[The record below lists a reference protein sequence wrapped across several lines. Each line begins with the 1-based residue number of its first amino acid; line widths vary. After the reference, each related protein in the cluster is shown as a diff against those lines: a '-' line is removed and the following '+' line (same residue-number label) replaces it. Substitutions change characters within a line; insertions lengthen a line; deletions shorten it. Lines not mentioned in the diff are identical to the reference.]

1 VFGVYETILQD
12 LIGLA
17 FPLAVG
23 LVSVIFYLQKKKSGM
38 LVIAVAFFLLVLNR
52 LLLGA
57 TMVQYFFNSGLGS
70 NAYAWYVFLVGFPFQ
85 FAFTILMVIG
95 LFLLYKEMR

>member
-1 VFGVYETILQD
+1 MDVTILQD
-12 LIGLA
+12 LIGLV
-17 FPLAVG
+17 FPLAIG
-23 LVSVIFYLQKKKSGM
+23 LVSLVFYLQKRKSGM
-38 LVIAVAFFLLVLNR
+38 LVIAVAFFLLALSR
-52 LLLGA
+52 ILFGA

-70 NAYAWYVFLVGFPFQ
+70 YAYGVYILVVGFPFQ